1 MVNLNL
7 TLDMERVT
15 QVEVNENF
23 NEALL
28 TVKLK
33 GKSDLDK
40 DSLKVE
46 INDKQMKYSSS
57 REYGPY
63 PQTKDVTVSAL
74 GKAKGKTFHA
84 ETKQSKQ
91 EI

>member
-1 MVNLNL
+1 
-7 TLDMERVT
+7 
-15 QVEVNENF
+15 
-23 NEALL
+23 
-28 TVKLK
+28 
-33 GKSDLDK
+33 
-40 DSLKVE
+40 
-46 INDKQMKYSSS
+46 MKYSSS

-63 PQTKDVTVSAL
+63 PQTKDVTVSL